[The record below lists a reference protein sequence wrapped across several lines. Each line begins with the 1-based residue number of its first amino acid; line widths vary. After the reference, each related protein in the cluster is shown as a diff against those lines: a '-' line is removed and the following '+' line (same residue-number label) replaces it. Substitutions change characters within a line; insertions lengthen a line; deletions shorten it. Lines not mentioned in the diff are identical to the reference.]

1 MAATKTEKKKR
12 PAVPNPFS
20 GGRRGDISL
29 SFFAYVMIL
38 LVVGIVMMS
47 SASYA
52 WAYSEHGGDGLYYAK
67 NQAKNAVIGFVA
79 MIFFMK
85 MDYHN
90 FKNLKLPVLKKLN
103 IAGLLY
109 IIGGILLI
117 AVLLIGNDEGGS
129 MGARRWIDIGPLNLQ
144 PSEVA
149 KLALIIFFAYSME
162 RDGQK
167 MNTFTTGIIKYA
179 VILGVYVL
187 LIALEKHISGIILIG
202 TIAVAMILCGGVNKK
217 HFLALGAGA
226 LGFAIAYISWQ
237 AQIPGSYVA
246 VRIKSWQNPFADKLG
261 DTWQTANSLIAIG
274 SGGLFGLGLGNSRQK
289 YLYLPETKNDFVFPI
304 VCEELGFVGALAI
317 IIVFF
322 LLIVE
327 GYSIAVRCKD
337 RFGMLIAV
345 GITTQIGIQ
354 TVLNLAD
361 TESCVIVGK
370 CADYILQGRD
380 NVVSVY
386 IEAPR
391 DYCIKRTM
399 ENMGVT
405 EEVAE
410 ATIKQTDKFRA
421 DYYEY
426 YTHGNYWTNPINYDM
441 TLNSERVGIENCVA
455 IIKNYLKLKGLID

>member
-1 MAATKTEKKKR
+1 MAASKTKTKKNS
-12 PAVPNPFS
+12 AVPNPFS
-20 GGRRGDISL
+20 GGRRGDLSL

-67 NQAKNAVIGFVA
+67 NQAKNAIIGFIA

-90 FKNLKLPVLKKLN
+90 FKNLKLPILKKLN
-103 IAGLLY
+103 IASIMY
-109 IIGGILLI
+109 IGGAVLLV
-117 AVLLIGNDEGGS
+117 AVLLIGNDEGGT
-129 MGARRWIDIGPLNLQ
+129 MGARRWIDIGPINLQ

-162 RDGQK
+162 RDGKK
-167 MNTFTTGIIKYA
+167 MNTFRTGVVKYA
-179 VILGVYVL
+179 AILGVYLL
-187 LIALEKHISGIILIG
+187 LIVLEKHISGCILIG
-202 TIAVAMILCGGVNKK
+202 TIAVAMILCGGVNRK
-217 HFLALGAGA
+217 HFIVMGAAALGIAV
-226 LGFAIAYISWQ
+226 AYISWQ
-237 AQIPGSYVA
+237 AQVPGSYVS
-246 VRIKSWQNPFADKLG
+246 VRIKSWQSPFADKLG

-304 VCEELGFVGALAI
+304 VCEELGFAGALAI

-354 TVLNLAD
+354 TVLNLA
-361 TESCVIVGK
+361 
-370 CADYILQGRD
+370 
-380 NVVSVY
+380 VVSNLIPNTGISLPFFSY
-386 IEAPR
+386 GGTALIMQLAE
-391 DYCIKRTM
+391 
-399 ENMGVT
+399 MG
-405 EEVAE
+405 
-410 ATIKQTDKFRA
+410 IMLNISQQRYYPDDKPQQSTRRSRKNR
-421 DYYEY
+421 E
-426 YTHGNYWTNPINYDM
+426 IN
-441 TLNSERVGIENCVA
+441 EPEGA
-455 IIKNYLKLKGLID
+455 

>member
-1 MAATKTEKKKR
+1 MASSNSQTQSRFAKY
-12 PAVPNPFS
+12 NPFS
-20 GGRRGDISL
+20 GGRRGDLSL

-52 WAYSEHGGDGLYYAK
+52 WAYSEHGGDGLFYAK
-67 NQAKNAVIGFVA
+67 KQAKNALVGFAA
-79 MIFFMK
+79 MLFFMK

-103 IAGLLY
+103 IASLMY
-109 IIGGILLI
+109 IVGAALLI
-117 AVLLIGNDEGGS
+117 AVLFIGNDEGGT

-162 RDGQK
+162 RDGK
-167 MNTFTTGIIKYA
+167 NMNTFKTGILKYSM
-179 VILGVYVL
+179 ILGLYVL
-187 LIALEKHISGIILIG
+187 LIGLEKHISGIILIS

-217 HFLALGAGA
+217 HFIGLGAA
-226 LGFAIAYISWQ
+226 VLGLAIAYISWQ
-237 AQIPGSYVA
+237 AQVPDSYVA
-246 VRIKSWQNPFADKLG
+246 VRIKSWKDPFADKLN

-304 VCEELGFVGALAI
+304 VCEELGFTGALAI

-354 TVLNLAD
+354 TVLNLA
-361 TESCVIVGK
+361 
-370 CADYILQGRD
+370 
-380 NVVSVY
+380 VVSNLIPNTGISLPFFSY
-386 IEAPR
+386 GGTALIMQLAEMGIMLNISQHRYYPDEAP
-391 DYCIKRTM
+391 KQKKTKKAAQSSPK
-399 ENMGVT
+399 
-405 EEVAE
+405 AE
-410 ATIKQTDKFRA
+410 
-421 DYYEY
+421 
-426 YTHGNYWTNPINYDM
+426 P
-441 TLNSERVGIENCVA
+441 
-455 IIKNYLKLKGLID
+455 KGA

>member
-237 AQIPGSYVA
+237 AQVPGSYVA

-354 TVLNLAD
+354 TVLNLA
-361 TESCVIVGK
+361 
-370 CADYILQGRD
+370 
-380 NVVSVY
+380 VVSNLIPNTGISLPFFSY
-386 IEAPR
+386 GGTALIMQLAEMGIMLNISQQRYYPSDKPAKKKKRAAAPER
-391 DYCIKRTM
+391 P
-399 ENMGVT
+399 E
-405 EEVAE
+405 
-410 ATIKQTDKFRA
+410 
-421 DYYEY
+421 
-426 YTHGNYWTNPINYDM
+426 
-441 TLNSERVGIENCVA
+441 LNNA
-455 IIKNYLKLKGLID
+455 

>member
-1 MAATKTEKKKR
+1 MAASKTKNKKSS
-12 PAVPNPFS
+12 AVSNPFS
-20 GGRRGDISL
+20 GGRRGDLSL

-67 NQAKNAVIGFVA
+67 NQAKHAVIGFIA

-103 IAGLLY
+103 IASLMY
-109 IIGGILLI
+109 IAGAILLL

-129 MGARRWIDIGPLNLQ
+129 MGARRWIDIGPINLQ

-162 RDGQK
+162 RDGKK
-167 MNTFTTGIIKYA
+167 MNTFKTGIVKYT
-179 VILGVYVL
+179 VILGVYLVL
-187 LIALEKHISGIILIG
+187 IVLEKHISGCILIG

-217 HFLALGAGA
+217 HFIGLGAAG
-226 LGFAIAYISWQ
+226 LGIAIAFISWQ
-237 AQIPGSYVA
+237 AQVPGSYVST
-246 VRIKSWQNPFADKLG
+246 RINAWKAPFADKLG
-261 DTWQTANSLIAIG
+261 DSWQTGNSLIAIG

-304 VCEELGFVGALAI
+304 VCEELGFAGALAI

-354 TVLNLAD
+354 TVLNLA
-361 TESCVIVGK
+361 
-370 CADYILQGRD
+370 
-380 NVVSVY
+380 VVSNLIPNTGISLPFFSY
-386 IEAPR
+386 GGTALIMQLAEMGIMLNISQQRHYPDEKPR
-391 DYCIKRTM
+391 KRKRSSVQ
-399 ENMGVT
+399 N
-405 EEVAE
+405 AE
-410 ATIKQTDKFRA
+410 IAEPEGA
-421 DYYEY
+421 
-426 YTHGNYWTNPINYDM
+426 
-441 TLNSERVGIENCVA
+441 
-455 IIKNYLKLKGLID
+455 

>member
-1 MAATKTEKKKR
+1 MASSNKNTKKR
-12 PAVPNPFS
+12 FADLNPFS
-20 GGRRGDISL
+20 GGRRGDLSL

-52 WAYSEHGGDGLYYAK
+52 WAYSEHGGDGLFYAK
-67 NQAKNAVIGFVA
+67 NQAKHAVIGFIA

-90 FKNLKLPVLKKLN
+90 FKNIKLPILKKLN
-103 IAGLLY
+103 IASFLY
-109 IIGGILLI
+109 IGGIVLLV

-162 RDGQK
+162 RDGKK
-167 MNTFTTGIIKYA
+167 MNTFRTGVVKYA
-179 VILGVYVL
+179 AILGVYLL
-187 LIALEKHISGIILIG
+187 LIVLEKHISGCILIG
-202 TIAVAMILCGGVNKK
+202 TIAVAMILCGGVNRK
-217 HFLALGAGA
+217 HFIGLGAAAIGI
-226 LGFAIAYISWQ
+226 AIAYISWQ
-237 AQIPGSYVA
+237 AQIPGSYVSK
-246 VRIKSWQNPFADKLG
+246 RISAWQAPFEDKLG
-261 DTWQTANSLIAIG
+261 ISWQTGNSLIAIG

-304 VCEELGFVGALAI
+304 VCEELGFAGALAI

-354 TVLNLAD
+354 TVLNLA
-361 TESCVIVGK
+361 
-370 CADYILQGRD
+370 
-380 NVVSVY
+380 VVSNLIPNTGISLPFFSY
-386 IEAPR
+386 GGTALIMQLAEMGIMLNISQQRYYPDEKPR
-391 DYCIKRTM
+391 QSTRRSRKGK
-399 ENMGVT
+399 E
-405 EEVAE
+405 
-410 ATIKQTDKFRA
+410 
-421 DYYEY
+421 
-426 YTHGNYWTNPINYDM
+426 IN
-441 TLNSERVGIENCVA
+441 EPEGA
-455 IIKNYLKLKGLID
+455 

>member
-1 MAATKTEKKKR
+1 
-12 PAVPNPFS
+12 
-20 GGRRGDISL
+20 
-29 SFFAYVMIL
+29 MIL

-354 TVLNLAD
+354 TVLNLA
-361 TESCVIVGK
+361 
-370 CADYILQGRD
+370 
-380 NVVSVY
+380 VVSNLIPNTGISLPFFSY
-386 IEAPR
+386 GGTALIMQLAE
-391 DYCIKRTM
+391 
-399 ENMGVT
+399 MGIMLNISQHRYYPD
-405 EEVAE
+405 EKPKEKKKKKQREKEQIAE
-410 ATIKQTDKFRA
+410 
-421 DYYEY
+421 
-426 YTHGNYWTNPINYDM
+426 P
-441 TLNSERVGIENCVA
+441 
-455 IIKNYLKLKGLID
+455 KGA

>member
-1 MAATKTEKKKR
+1 MAASKTKNKKSS
-12 PAVPNPFS
+12 AVSNPFS
-20 GGRRGDISL
+20 GGRRGDLSL

-67 NQAKNAVIGFVA
+67 NQAKHAVIGFIA

-103 IAGLLY
+103 IASLMY
-109 IIGGILLI
+109 IAGAILLL

-129 MGARRWIDIGPLNLQ
+129 MGARRWIDIGPINLQ

-162 RDGQK
+162 RDGKK
-167 MNTFTTGIIKYA
+167 MNTFKTGIVKYT
-179 VILGVYVL
+179 VILGVYLVL
-187 LIALEKHISGIILIG
+187 IVLEKHISGCILIG

-217 HFLALGAGA
+217 HFIGLGAAG
-226 LGFAIAYISWQ
+226 LGIAIAFISWQ
-237 AQIPGSYVA
+237 AQVPGSYVST
-246 VRIKSWQNPFADKLG
+246 RINAWKAPFADKLG
-261 DTWQTANSLIAIG
+261 DSWQTGNSLIAIG

-304 VCEELGFVGALAI
+304 VCEELGFAGALAI

-354 TVLNLAD
+354 TVLNLA
-361 TESCVIVGK
+361 
-370 CADYILQGRD
+370 
-380 NVVSVY
+380 VVSNLIPNTGISLPFFSY
-386 IEAPR
+386 GGTALIMQLAEMGIMLNISQQRHYPDEKPR
-391 DYCIKRTM
+391 KRKRSSGQ
-399 ENMGVT
+399 N
-405 EEVAE
+405 AE
-410 ATIKQTDKFRA
+410 IAEPEGA
-421 DYYEY
+421 
-426 YTHGNYWTNPINYDM
+426 
-441 TLNSERVGIENCVA
+441 
-455 IIKNYLKLKGLID
+455 

>member
-1 MAATKTEKKKR
+1 MASSKSETKKR
-12 PAVPNPFS
+12 FALYNPFS
-20 GGRRGDISL
+20 GGRRGDLSL

-67 NQAKNAVIGFVA
+67 NQAKNALIGFIA

-90 FKNLKLPVLKKLN
+90 FKNIKLPVLKKLN
-103 IAGLLY
+103 IAGLMY
-109 IIGGILLI
+109 IVGGALLI
-117 AVLLIGNDEGGS
+117 AVLLIGNDEGGT

-167 MNTFTTGIIKYA
+167 MNTFRTGIIKYA
-179 VILGVYVL
+179 VILGAYVL
-187 LIALEKHISGIILIG
+187 LIALEKHISGIILIS
-202 TIAVAMILCGGVNKK
+202 TIAVAMILCGGVNRK
-217 HFLALGAGA
+217 HFIGLGAGA
-226 LGFAIAYISWQ
+226 LALIIAYISWQ
-237 AQIPGSYVA
+237 AQVPGSYVA

-322 LLIVE
+322 LLIIE

-354 TVLNLAD
+354 TVLNLA
-361 TESCVIVGK
+361 
-370 CADYILQGRD
+370 
-380 NVVSVY
+380 VVSNLIPNTGISLPFFSYGGTALIMQLAEMGIMLNISQQRYYPDEKPKPKKKKKTVRNDD
-386 IEAPR
+386 EAEP
-391 DYCIKRTM
+391 
-399 ENMGVT
+399 
-405 EEVAE
+405 
-410 ATIKQTDKFRA
+410 
-421 DYYEY
+421 
-426 YTHGNYWTNPINYDM
+426 
-441 TLNSERVGIENCVA
+441 
-455 IIKNYLKLKGLID
+455 KGA

>member
-20 GGRRGDISL
+20 GDRRGDISL

-354 TVLNLAD
+354 TVLNLA
-361 TESCVIVGK
+361 
-370 CADYILQGRD
+370 
-380 NVVSVY
+380 VVSNLIPNTGISLPFFSY
-386 IEAPR
+386 GGTALIMQLAE
-391 DYCIKRTM
+391 
-399 ENMGVT
+399 MGIMLNISQHRYYPD
-405 EEVAE
+405 EKPKEKKKKKQREKEQIAE
-410 ATIKQTDKFRA
+410 
-421 DYYEY
+421 
-426 YTHGNYWTNPINYDM
+426 P
-441 TLNSERVGIENCVA
+441 
-455 IIKNYLKLKGLID
+455 KGA